1 VEQAV
6 KIASALHFADR
17 VPVVSI
23 DGKPLMP
30 CKPAKARKLM
40 EQNKAI
46 PRWSKFGIFYIQL
59 LIEIKSPYNHN
70 QSFILA
76 NDPGSNF
83 DGFALGCKY
92 VQLRVM
98 AVLPTKISDK
108 RKDKEDFSTGKMGSR
123 ANLRRGRRYRNCRR
137 RPWRPRSHGKGY
149 IAPSQL
155 AKVQFRLAIIKEL
168 CKLFPITHFIVEDVK
183 FNHYNKRNGRY
194 FSTVEIGKTAY
205 YSELKKLGYLILVQ
219 GYQTNLWRQ
228 EAGLKKIS
236 QKSAEVPESHANDAV
251 AMLHGLAG
259 IIPNPNTL
267 FYVYRRPE
275 FYRRSI
281 HFQNPKK
288 GGKRPQHGG
297 TINGTFFRKGD
308 YVSVVDYER
317 VPNNTSYDI
326 KIVTRYGWIGGLP
339 TSRNNRVLVIDG
351 TRKQINWFTLKW
363 VKLIARS
370 TNILWRKVLP

>member
-1 VEQAV
+1 MEQAV

-17 VPVVSI
+17 VPVVSL

-92 VQLRVM
+92 VQLRAM

-149 IAPSQL
+149 ITPSQL
-155 AKVQFRLAIIKEL
+155 AKVQFRLAITKEL

-183 FNHYNKRNGRY
+183 FDHYNKRNGRY

-228 EAGLKKIS
+228 EAGLKKVF
-236 QKSAEVPESHANDAV
+236 QKNAEVPESHANDAV

-259 IIPNPNTL
+259 IIPNPKTL

-275 FYRRSI
+275 FYRRSM

-288 GGKRPQHGG
+288 GGERPQHGG
-297 TINGTFFRKGD
+297 TTNGTFFRKGD
-308 YVSVVDYER
+308 YVSLVDYDYVR
-317 VPNNTSYDI
+317 NNGTYN
-326 KIVTRYGWIGGLP
+326 VELVVHYGWIGGLP
-339 TSRNNRVLVIDG
+339 TSKTPKVSVIDDKG
-351 TRKQINWFTLKW
+351 KRIKQVILKK
-363 VKLIARS
+363 VRLLARS
-370 TNILWRKVLP
+370 TNILWRKVIP